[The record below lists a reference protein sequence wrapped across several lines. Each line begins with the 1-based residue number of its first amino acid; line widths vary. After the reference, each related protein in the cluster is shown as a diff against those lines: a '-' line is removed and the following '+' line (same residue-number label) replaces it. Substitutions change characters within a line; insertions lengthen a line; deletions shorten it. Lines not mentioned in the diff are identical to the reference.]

1 MTPILSSRRVAALLI
16 ASALLLVVPSAR
28 AASIDTP
35 RAADGGTDA
44 EAAVEATALCPL
56 CHVREGTTHREPV
69 RATRAWRGV
78 QLGFCSAACASEFD
92 RNPTRYVTVADSL
105 ASAGDSTSAPDAG
118 AGIFRGAAPPGP
130 SASTTP
136 T

>member
-1 MTPILSSRRVAALLI
+1 VTPIRSSLRVAALLI
-16 ASALLLVVPSAR
+16 ASALPLVVPSAR
-28 AASIDTP
+28 AASIGAP
-35 RAADGGTDA
+35 RAAAAESDA
-44 EAAVEATALCPL
+44 PAVEAAALCPV

-92 RNPTRYVTVADSL
+92 RNPTLYVTVADSL
-105 ASAGDSTSAPDAG
+105 AAARDSISAPDVG